1 MGHSLPALFDQC
13 KHLLLASILVSEIV
27 GEAEVLVFNI
37 LKRYQ
42 ERLKVLSV
50 NFSLNL
56 DDIIKTSK
64 PLFFWLGLN
73 FIKQQHRLH
82 LIVNSNGLLLI
93 FDVDN

>member
-1 MGHSLPALFDQC
+1 MGHSFPALFDQC

-27 GEAEVLVFNI
+27 GEAEVLVFDI

-50 NFSLNL
+50 NFSFNL
-56 DDIIKTSK
+56 DDLVKTSK

-73 FIKQQHRLH
+73 IIKQYRLH
-82 LIVNSNGLLLI
+82 LIINRNDLLLVLD
-93 FDVDN
+93 FDD